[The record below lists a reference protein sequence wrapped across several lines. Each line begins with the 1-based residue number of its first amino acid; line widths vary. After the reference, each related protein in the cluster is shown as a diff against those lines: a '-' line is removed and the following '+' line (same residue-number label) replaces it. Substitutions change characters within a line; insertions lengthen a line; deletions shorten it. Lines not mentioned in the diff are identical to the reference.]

1 MRTEFARLLKLLR
14 KNSPAA
20 DFELVRSAYRVADIA
35 HRGQKRLSGEPY
47 IAHSLAVAR
56 ILAGLRL
63 DLTTIAAGLLHDV
76 LEDTLATRAEL
87 ELTFGPEITSLVDG
101 VTKIG
106 SLYMASAGQT
116 RAEKQAASLR
126 KMLIATVRDVRVI
139 LIKLAD
145 RLHNMRTIEYL
156 PPKKIERISQETL
169 DIYAPLAH
177 RLGIARWKWELEDHA
192 FHRLNPVEYKSIA
205 ARVSMK
211 RREREAWMNET
222 LVFLDKRIKEEGILA
237 DVIGRPKH
245 LYSIYRKMML
255 QGKDFEEVMDV
266 QAVRIIT
273 RSDADCYKAL
283 GIVHQL
289 WKPFPNRFKD
299 YIPIPKANGYQS
311 IHTTVM
317 CENGRPLEIQ
327 IRTHHMDETAQV
339 GIAAHW
345 VYKEGEP
352 QRTDRSLEERLKWL
366 RQMYESLQDTRSAD
380 EFIDGV
386 MRDVQM
392 NEIFVFTPKGEV
404 KELPS
409 GATPLDFAYAIHSD
423 VGNHCI
429 GSRVNGR
436 LVPLSYNLQTGD
448 RVEILTSKN
457 QTPHLGWLDIVVSSR
472 ARTKIRQRLRELGQ
486 LEPAE
491 QEKPEKA
498 KPAGPRPAPPAALK
512 SPVRVVDDATRN
524 KLIRVQGQ
532 KHMAVQFAKCCDPM
546 PGHSLIGYIRKNTGI
561 TIHRDDCRHFTAI
574 SRDARR
580 IIKASWDGE
589 GSFQIGI
596 RVATSSRPNILADLT
611 ESIRPLIVDIV
622 RAQYQPGEN
631 GQSLFEFVFNTADKT
646 SIDQVSRTIR
656 TVAGVRDIAT
666 VFVRETPDAH

>member
-1 MRTEFARLLKLLR
+1 L
-14 KNSPAA
+14 
-20 DFELVRSAYRVADIA
+20 ELVRSAYRVADLA

-56 ILAGLRL
+56 ILAGLKL
-63 DLTTIAAGLLHDV
+63 DATTIAAGLLHDV
-76 LEDTLATRAEL
+76 LEDTLVTRAEL
-87 ELTFGPEITSLVDG
+87 ETTFGPEITSLVDG

-126 KMLIATVRDVRVI
+126 KMLVATVQDVRVI

-211 RREREAWMNET
+211 RREREAWLSEI
-222 LVFLDKRIKEEGILA
+222 LGFLEKRIKEERIAA

-273 RSDADCYKAL
+273 RSDTDCYKAL

-311 IHTTVM
+311 IHTTVI
-317 CENGRPLEIQ
+317 CDNGRPLEIQ

-345 VYKEGEP
+345 VYKEGEQP
-352 QRTDRSLEERLKWL
+352 RTDRMLDERLKWL

-392 NEIFVFTPKGEV
+392 NETFVFTPKGEV
-404 KELPS
+404 KELPA

-457 QTPHLGWLDIVVSSR
+457 QTPHVGWLDIVVSSR

-486 LEPAE
+486 IESAE
-491 QEKPEKA
+491 QDKAEKP
-498 KPAGPRPAPPAALK
+498 KPAGPRVAPPPPSR

-524 KLIRVQGQ
+524 KLIRVQGE
-532 KHMAVQFAKCCDPM
+532 KHMAVQFAKCCNPM
-546 PGHSLIGYIRKNTGI
+546 PGHSLVGYIRKGAGI
-561 TIHRDDCRHFTAI
+561 TIHRADCRHFKAI
-574 SRDARR
+574 SRDTQR

-589 GSFQIGI
+589 GNFQIGI
-596 RVATSSRPNILADLT
+596 RVATNSRPNILADLT

-622 RAQYQPGEN
+622 TAQYQPGEN
-631 GQSLFEFVFNTADKT
+631 GQSSFEFVFNTTDKARL
-646 SIDQVSRTIR
+646 DQVSRTLR
-656 TVAGVRDIAT
+656 TVAGVREIST
-666 VFVRETPDAH
+666 VFVREVSHAH